1 MKTNNLTKIQENKKL
16 FLFKNLLKN
25 NSMKTQ
31 TKYFCFKE
39 LDILKRIIKQGNL
52 FVVLKSEE
60 NS

>member
-16 FLFKNLLKN
+16 FLFKNPFKN
-25 NSMKTQ
+25 NSMITQ